1 MDEHR
6 EKLLSMSEQQFRE
19 FMYDQLAA
27 GKEQFEQLHN
37 ALSINTALTKANIES
52 TAELVE
58 IFKVAK
64 TGASFFA
71 WCGRTLGRLA
81 RWAAPIITV
90 GAAIWA
96 LKNGHLPRWGDQ

>member
-27 GKEQFEQLHN
+27 GKSQFEQLHD
-37 ALSINTALTKANIES
+37 ALATNTEMTQVNITS

-58 IFKVAK
+58 IFKAAK
-64 TGASFFA
+64 TGVSVFTWSGRNLRKLVTFIYPFA
-71 WCGRTLGRLA
+71 LLGGT
-81 RWAAPIITV
+81 I
-90 GAAIWA
+90 AAIWHG
-96 LKNGHLPRWGDQ
+96 KWPKWGE